1 MDTEPDHSDHAA
13 GNSSPHRQ
21 RPRRSVRSQ
30 SRQLDSEPDH
40 HRVKSEPQS
49 DDHNDENDAES
60 HYESAIDDT
69 EFDYAQL
76 DGIPRRRHQ
85 VESAGSEYEPPSDEE
100 PDQQKKRA
108 RSRSRSKSV
117 TTPRPPK
124 RPSDDLSLLAERPPK
139 RHKTPFNHSYL
150 ALLNADIID
159 AASRFV
165 PNGTGESTQSLA
177 SSQIGL
183 TIWTPA
189 EKELFFSAV
198 SRLGPD
204 SASAIAARIRS
215 KSELEVAEYLDV
227 FRQTIKT
234 RQDPKLAT
242 PATLLQ
248 PVPPAEVPAAVELS
262 QQCCNAL
269 EAAADAVATRQEA
282 WEEAEE
288 RSKWGENK
296 WLIGKDNVKGLEME
310 ARAHR
315 EKQRE
320 RRRREEKGKGKDVD
334 EGGHADEE
342 GEAVVKTKEDV
353 DEFGQRKLPALDL
366 FRVRKMLDLSENV
379 FMNSTVD
386 DYNWSNMSDEPPAI
400 RATALED
407 LHSLVVSLTRRLVAA
422 VLYISESRIKAKRA
436 VHPLTRNLVW
446 RHDVKAAV
454 LSLGLKKNSHQFW
467 AGVARRL
474 RLDVYGDEDY
484 DYTEELERKEED
496 GIDVDMEM
504 IRDEPEPMS
513 YAQVEE
519 ALGLEPDSNRYSHPD
534 SDNED
539 EPEDDN
545 PQSEAE
551 SLASLSS
558 TPSLDDHDNLE
569 HVQNPDEP
577 TQSGEPDPIAPSSP
591 APSEPHHH
599 QQAVDPAE
607 DSAIKLEARELLR
620 YSALPMAITS
630 RARQVLYAR
639 IRTQRAQEAY
649 ADALDMRASYKEE
662 RRMWEL
668 LEREPPEGL
677 KKVLTKGE
685 IPDEPVATGRW
696 TGVDE
701 LLGTRG
707 VEVGSWREKV
717 AEGGG
722 SEWEVE
728 WLMRHLED
736 KDNNERESGK

>member
-1 MDTEPDHSDHAA
+1 MELLNGTCDHAA
-13 GNSSPHRQ
+13 GNSSPHYQ

-30 SRQLDSEPDH
+30 SRQLESEPDRH
-40 HRVKSEPQS
+40 HVKSEPPS
-49 DDHNDENDAES
+49 DDDNN
-60 HYESAIDDT
+60 
-69 EFDYAQL
+69 EFHYAQL

-100 PDQQKKRA
+100 PDQEKKRA

-124 RPSDDLSLLAERPPK
+124 RPSDGLFLPSERPPK

-165 PNGTGESTQSLA
+165 PADTDQTTQPLTPSH
-177 SSQIGL
+177 IGL
-183 TIWTPA
+183 TVWTPA
-189 EKELFFSAV
+189 EKDLFFSAV

-204 SASAIAARIRS
+204 SASAIASRIRT
-215 KSELEVAEYLDV
+215 KSELQVAEYLEV

-234 RQDPKLAT
+234 RKDPKLAT
-242 PATLLQ
+242 PAMLLQ
-248 PVPPAEVPAAVELS
+248 PVTPAEVPAAVELS

-269 EAAADAVATRQEA
+269 EEAADAVSTRQEA

-288 RSKWGENK
+288 RRKWGENR
-296 WLIGKDNVKGLEME
+296 WLIRKDNVKGLEMD
-310 ARAHR
+310 AREER
-315 EKQRE
+315 EKKRTA
-320 RRRREEKGKGKDVD
+320 EKGKRKDKD
-334 EGGHADEE
+334 ADGSDEE
-342 GEAVVKTKEDV
+342 GEPVVKTDEEV
-353 DEFGQRKLPALDL
+353 DEYGRRTSPALDL

-386 DYNWSNMSDEPPAI
+386 DYNWSTMSDEPPAI

-422 VLYISESRIKAKRA
+422 VVYISESRIKTKRA

-446 RHDVKAAV
+446 TQDVEAAV

-467 AGVARRL
+467 AGAARRL

-484 DYTEELERKEED
+484 DYQEELARKEEE
-496 GIDVDMEM
+496 GIDVDMELM
-504 IRDEPEPMS
+504 RDDPDPMS

-519 ALGLEPDSNRYSHPD
+519 ALGLEPNTARLNHPGP
-534 SDNED
+534 DNED
-539 EPEDDN
+539 EDEDD
-545 PQSEAE
+545 EADVE
-551 SLASLSS
+551 SLASLST
-558 TPSLDDHDNLE
+558 TPSLDDLDALD
-569 HVQNPDEP
+569 NPDEP
-577 TQSGEPDPIAPSSP
+577 TQTDEQAPIPPSSP
-591 APSEPHHH
+591 APPSDHHH
-599 QQAVDPAE
+599 LQIDPAE
-607 DSAIKLEARELLR
+607 DSAIKSEARELLR

-630 RARQVLYAR
+630 RARKVLYAR

-662 RRMWEL
+662 KRMWEL
-668 LEREPPEGL
+668 LGRQPPAGL
-677 KKVLTKGE
+677 VLAKGE
-685 IPDEPVATGRW
+685 IPVQPVATGRW

-707 VEVGSWREKV
+707 TEVGRWREKV

-722 SEWEVE
+722 GGAEWEVE
-728 WLMRHLED
+728 WQRHLED
-736 KDNNERESGK
+736 GKADGR

>member
-1 MDTEPDHSDHAA
+1 MDSEPELSDHAA
-13 GNSSPHRQ
+13 GNSSPHHQ

-30 SRQLDSEPDH
+30 SRSQQPESEAGYH
-40 HRVKSEPQS
+40 HVKSEPQS
-49 DDHNDENDAES
+49 DDDNDENDAES
-60 HYESAIDDT
+60 HYESAIDDA

-100 PDQQKKRA
+100 PDQEKRRG

-124 RPSDDLSLLAERPPK
+124 RTLEALLDSTHVPAGDRPPK
-139 RHKTPFNHSYL
+139 RHKPPFNHSYL

-159 AASRFV
+159 VASRFV
-165 PNGTGESTQSLA
+165 PTGDETTQQLLP
-177 SSQIGL
+177 SQIGL
-183 TIWTPA
+183 TVWTPA

-204 SASAIAARIRS
+204 SAAAIASRIRT
-215 KSELEVAEYLDV
+215 KSELEVAEYLEV
-227 FRQTIKT
+227 FRRAVKT

-242 PATLLQ
+242 QGQLLQ
-248 PVPPAEVPAAVELS
+248 PVTPAEVPAAVELS

-269 EAAADAVATRQEA
+269 EDAADAVASRQEA

-288 RSKWGENK
+288 RRKWGENR

-310 ARAHR
+310 AREER
-315 EKQRE
+315 EKERE
-320 RRRREEKGKGKDVD
+320 RKRRAEKGKGKDVD
-334 EGGHADEE
+334 EGGDADEE
-342 GEAVVKTKEDV
+342 ERAVIKNEEDV
-353 DEFGQRKLPALDL
+353 DEYGRRKLPALDL
-366 FRVRKMLDLSENV
+366 FRVRKMLELSENF

-386 DYNWSNMSDEPPAI
+386 DYNWSSMSDEPPAI

-436 VHPLTRNLVW
+436 VHPSTRNRVW
-446 RHDVKAAV
+446 IQDVEAAV
-454 LSLGLKKNSHQFW
+454 LSLGLKKDSHQFW
-467 AGVARRL
+467 AGATRRL

-484 DYTEELERKEED
+484 DYKEELARKEEE

-504 IRDEPEPMS
+504 IRDEPEPLS
-513 YAQVEE
+513 YAEVEE
-519 ALGLEPDSNRYSHPD
+519 ALGLEPDTTRLNHLSPTD
-534 SDNED
+534 ED
-539 EPEDDN
+539 EPDDDDD
-545 PQSEAE
+545 QSDAE

-558 TPSLDDHDNLE
+558 TPSLDDLDNPD
-569 HVQNPDEP
+569 HVQNLNEP
-577 TQSGEPDPIAPSSP
+577 TQTEPDPIAPSSP
-591 APSEPHHH
+591 APSEHH
-599 QQAVDPAE
+599 QLDPIE
-607 DSAIKLEARELLR
+607 DEAIKSETRELLR

-662 RRMWEL
+662 KRMWEL
-668 LEREPPEGL
+668 LGREPPEGL
-677 KKVLTKGE
+677 VLVKGE
-685 IPDEPVATGRW
+685 IPEEPTATGRW

-707 VEVGSWREKV
+707 TEVGSWREKV
-717 AEGGG
+717 GEGGG
-722 SEWEVE
+722 GGGAEWEVE
-728 WLMRHLED
+728 WQRHLED
-736 KDNNERESGK
+736 GKESGR